1 MRLRSGRNATLLV
14 VACAWALSAAG
25 CSHLH
30 WPWHHQPPPPP
41 TPVHE
46 LDITSAGATATYPQY
61 WKRNTLVVDLSA
73 AGGSGS
79 ITLKPAAGTTW
90 PVRLA
95 LRVTPGAIGMLDVQA
110 AQRLRLP
117 VTPGGGKPIDLELDP
132 GVYTP
137 TTPQLTVSW
146 EPLASPA
153 S

>member
-1 MRLRSGRNATLLV
+1 MRLRSGRNATLRV
-14 VACAWALSAAG
+14 VLCALALSAAG

-41 TPVHE
+41 KPVHE
-46 LDITSAGATATYPQY
+46 LDITSAGATATYLQY

-79 ITLKPAAGTTW
+79 ITLKPAAGTAW

-95 LRVTPGAIGMLDVQA
+95 FRVTPGAIGVLDVRA
-110 AQRLRLP
+110 AQRASLV
-117 VTPGGGKPIDLELDP
+117 VTSAGGKPIDLELDP
-132 GVYTP
+132 GVYQP
-137 TTPQLTVSW
+137 TTPEITVSW
-146 EPLASPA
+146 QPLSPPA